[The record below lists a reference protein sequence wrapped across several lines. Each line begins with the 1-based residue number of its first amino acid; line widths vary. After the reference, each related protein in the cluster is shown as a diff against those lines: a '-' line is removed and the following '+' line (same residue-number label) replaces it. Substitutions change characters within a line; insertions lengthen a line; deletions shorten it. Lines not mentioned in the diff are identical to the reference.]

1 MITRWYQRISTRFA
15 LVFYFSFAITL
26 LVFAALTVWSARE
39 TTFTTVK
46 DNLVHQ
52 TAFWE
57 NYLKDIKVNPSEIR
71 KNLYQYSELFETRL
85 TLMDSSGTVLFDSDV
100 DSALLG
106 EIENHLSRPE
116 IQQSLTEPFGNN
128 IRHSVTTDHDFYY
141 LAKKTASV
149 LLTDHIGSVYF
160 IRVAYPM
167 KNLSDF
173 YVIYSVVIILLSFL
187 FLIAGFFLYKFIAER
202 LTEPILNMVTVSRDI
217 TQGNLDSR
225 IQVST
230 SDEFSM
236 LAKSINQMAEKLV
249 EDIQKLKKLEQVR
262 SEFLANVS
270 HELKTP
276 IFTIQGFV
284 ETLLDGAID
293 DESVNKVFLNK
304 IHRNSISLNNLVSDL
319 IEISKIET
327 GELKMKFQPVHL
339 SSLLDEI
346 IEDLEPSATAK
357 NIVIKKEMADQDVM
371 VWADGD
377 RIHQVFNNL
386 ITNGIK
392 YSDNGDIVVSCEN
405 RSAKSVLI
413 KVRDHGIGIPQEHL
427 PRIFERFYRVDKHRS
442 KEVGGTG
449 LGLAIV
455 KHIIEAHRSKIT
467 VSSVSGGGTEF
478 SFHLTRYNKD

>member
-26 LVFAALTVWSARE
+26 IVFAGLTVWSARE

-46 DNLVHQ
+46 DNLIHLS
-52 TAFWE
+52 AFWE
-57 NYLKDIKVNPSEIR
+57 NYLTQNEYNSYLVR
-71 KNLYQYSELFETRL
+71 QNLERYSSYFEARL
-85 TLMDSSGTVLFDSDV
+85 TLLDSTGKVLFDSDV
-100 DSALLG
+100 DSSQLSKV
-106 EIENHLSRPE
+106 ENHFNRPE
-116 IQQSLTEPFGNN
+116 IQQSLLESFGSNV
-128 IRHSVTTDHDFYY
+128 RHSATTDHDFYY
-141 LAKKTASV
+141 LAKKVDLKNSHSPV
-149 LLTDHIGSVYF
+149 RF

-173 YVIYSVVIILLSFL
+173 YLVYSVVIIILSLL
-187 FLIAGFFLYKFIAER
+187 FLVAGFFLYKYIADR
-202 LTEPILNMVTVSRDI
+202 LTEPILNMVTVSRNI
-217 TQGNLDSR
+217 TQGNFESR
-225 IQVST
+225 IQVSV
-230 SDEFSM
+230 SDELGM
-236 LAKSINQMAEKLV
+236 LADSINQMAEKLV

-284 ETLLDGAID
+284 ETLLDGAIE
-293 DESVNKVFLNK
+293 DESVNKIFLSK
-304 IHRNSISLNNLVSDL
+304 IHKNSISLNNLVSDL

-339 SSLLDEI
+339 SSLLDELSD
-346 IEDLEPSATAK
+346 DLEPKAKAK
-357 NIVIKKEMADQDVM
+357 NITIKKNMTDPDVM
-371 VWADGD
+371 LWADPD
-377 RIHQVFNNL
+377 RLNQVFTNL
-386 ITNGIK
+386 ITNAIK
-392 YSDNGDIVVSCEN
+392 YSDNGDIVISCEN

-413 KVRDHGIGIPQEHL
+413 KIRDHGIGIPQEHL

-467 VSSVSGGGTEF
+467 VNSTPGEGTEF
-478 SFHLTRYNKD
+478 SFHLTRYTKD